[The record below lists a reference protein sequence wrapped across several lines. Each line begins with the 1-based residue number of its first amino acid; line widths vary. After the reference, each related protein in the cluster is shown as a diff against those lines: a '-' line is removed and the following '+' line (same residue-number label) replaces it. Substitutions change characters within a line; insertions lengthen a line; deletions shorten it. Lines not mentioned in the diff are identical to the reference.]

1 MVTTGGIMRIVKT
14 SDIERR
20 VRTADRRWQNASPAC
35 PFRDS
40 NGFRVMN
47 DRRKLP
53 DRRIGNIQVEWV
65 EEIEL
70 ATRLK

>member
-1 MVTTGGIMRIVKT
+1 MSIVNT
-14 SDIERR
+14 STVERR
-20 VRTADRRWQNASPAC
+20 VRTIDRRRKNTSPAY

-40 NGFRVMN
+40 NGIKVTV
-47 DRRKLP
+47 DRRTLP
-53 DRRIGNIQVEWV
+53 DRRIGNIQVEWG

>member
-1 MVTTGGIMRIVKT
+1 MRIVKT
-14 SDIERR
+14 SNVERR
-20 VRTADRRWQNASPAC
+20 VRTADRRWVSASPAC

-40 NGFRVMN
+40 NGSRVVN
-47 DRRKLP
+47 DRRLRP
-53 DRRIGNIQVEWV
+53 DRRIGNIQVEWG